1 MKGEK
6 GKLVL
11 VYILMLLVIGLIVF
25 LTFMVLNDGKEEKND
40 SKANVTPTVDVN
52 PYPNVSD
59 VCTFE
64 LTTDEYNGLTGP
76 GCKGGYSRYNVNG
89 LAIDGT
95 TVKLVVI
102 YSDKN
107 GNKAG
112 LYINDRKVLDGVSN
126 VTNLKFGIFNSLL
139 FVKDTYESYSNVLV
153 FNKDVLK
160 VYDLN
165 ESLDSSKI
173 TDPILNQ
180 VISSTA
186 INPNSF
192 NFTDTYF
199 TFQAQIMGDNNQV
212 LSGSTYRVNF
222 TNTEFSKPEFI
233 GQN

>member
-1 MKGEK
+1 M
-6 GKLVL
+6 
-11 VYILMLLVIGLIVF
+11 
-25 LTFMVLNDGKEEKND
+25 
-40 SKANVTPTVDVN
+40 
-52 PYPNVSD
+52 
-59 VCTFE
+59 
-64 LTTDEYNGLTGP
+64 
-76 GCKGGYSRYNVNG
+76 
-89 LAIDGT
+89 
-95 TVKLVVI
+95 
-102 YSDKN
+102 
-107 GNKAG
+107 
-112 LYINDRKVLDGVSN
+112 
-126 VTNLKFGIFNSLL
+126 
-139 FVKDTYESYSNVLV
+139 LV

-180 VISSTA
+180 VISSTT

-222 TNTEFSKPEFI
+222 TNEEFSKPEFI